1 GGRQVFLI
9 REDTASAEAHA
20 TLSGTYGAELADR
33 ALAARPHLTAVP
45 DLADV
50 DRATDDP
57 APWQGR
63 LRLPQ
68 LFAAPRPAR
77 PAPGRTRP
85 LHVLH
90 ATRGRRTVG
99 AEPGPRSGAGA
110 RLAGFVRFL
119 GAESGHLTGITVD
132 LDPAGGTP
140 SAQAGELL

>member
-1 GGRQVFLI
+1 
-9 REDTASAEAHA
+9 
-20 TLSGTYGAELADR
+20 
-33 ALAARPHLTAVP
+33 
-45 DLADV
+45 
-50 DRATDDP
+50 
-57 APWQGR
+57 
-63 LRLPQ
+63 
-68 LFAAPRPAR
+68 
-77 PAPGRTRP
+77 TRP

-140 SAQAGELL
+140 SAQAGELLAALPGNPYG